1 MSTRDLIDNIKTGDA
16 QKSNNTFNSIMHD
29 KIMSALDNQK
39 QEVASKLYGA
49 SDDAPDVE
57 EPAPETEVE
66 TSEVETG
73 EVEANADI

>member
-29 KIMSALDNQK
+29 KLIDALDTHN
-39 QEVASKLYGA
+39 QEVASKMYGA
-49 SDDAPDVE
+49 SDDTPAVE
-57 EPAPETEVE
+57 EPAAET
-66 TSEVETG
+66 EVETG